1 MGDVCGF
8 SLFYVKVG
16 CLGFHGP
23 QTRDF
28 VKFKK
33 AKWTHSCVREQEQTL
48 LRDERYGEILS
59 DASIAFKCLCP

>member
-1 MGDVCGF
+1 MF
-8 SLFYVKVG
+8 EIPWRANTLISK
-16 CLGFHGP
+16 
-23 QTRDF
+23 RDF